1 MTIWR
6 YKEKAATHTLVKL
19 YREDHGEGEFLG
31 DLSEEAVKALIAELK
46 PKMGVEQAFAQL
58 SYFGFVP
65 LLDIQK
71 GAK

>member
-6 YKEKAATHTLVKL
+6 YEEKAATHTLVKL

-31 DLSEEAVKALIAELK
+31 DLSEEEVKALIAELK
-46 PKMGVEQAFAQL
+46 PKMGVEQAFSQL

-65 LLDIQK
+65 LLKIGEDQ
-71 GAK
+71 